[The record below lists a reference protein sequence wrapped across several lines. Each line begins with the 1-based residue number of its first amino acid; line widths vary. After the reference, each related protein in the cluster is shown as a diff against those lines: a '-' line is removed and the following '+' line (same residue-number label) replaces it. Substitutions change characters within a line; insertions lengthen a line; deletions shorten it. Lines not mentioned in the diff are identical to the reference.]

1 MVIILQLK
9 GNEEEKRDLYANG
22 IDRRN
27 TKVMAKALFENIDK
41 NMRKKVKSFTD
52 DQWIEVL
59 EVSFEMQQLNTDLGK
74 KIIIRDLIRNKIA
87 GLAISDKFKA
97 VDQQVEQM
105 VPKLICVLME
115 TFSDMKFVQS
125 LLQFN
130 TMNSQMKVTYSIQ
143 DLFS

>member
-59 EVSFEMQQLNTDLGK
+59 EVSFEMQ
-74 KIIIRDLIRNKIA
+74 
-87 GLAISDKFKA
+87 
-97 VDQQVEQM
+97 
-105 VPKLICVLME
+105 
-115 TFSDMKFVQS
+115 
-125 LLQFN
+125 
-130 TMNSQMKVTYSIQ
+130 
-143 DLFS
+143 